1 MRIPKIDRKMN
12 GKIVKCEVFN
22 DIGKSEE
29 TETLDINCK
38 YRVRKIQCPEEFC
51 NCANS
56 NFTKI

>member
-38 YRVRKIQCPEEFC
+38 YTIFLIVNP
-51 NCANS
+51 
-56 NFTKI
+56 T